1 MSVADLM
8 AEYRDYREAGNA
20 GDWLDFLRSR

>member
-8 AEYRDYREAGNA
+8 AAYRDYREAGNT
-20 GDWLDFLRSR
+20 GDWLDFIQSR